1 LIPEKFSSP
10 DQKRKNNMNVVV
22 MKFGGTSVEDPAAIG
37 RTAAIVAGR
46 VALGKSPV
54 VVVSAMAK
62 VTDQLLRAAEVAAQ
76 GDRKGALAI
85 SSRLRSRHRDTACA
99 LVKDAA
105 SSAALVRLVD
115 EKFDAL
121 DEVLRGLA
129 AILELTPRIS
139 DLIVSFGERISSR
152 IVAAAFCERGVNGS
166 HVDAREFIVTDSQF
180 QRAIPLD
187 DIIDKRAPEK
197 LLPLVSEGKVP
208 VMGGFIAS
216 NEAGITTTLGRGG
229 SDFTGALVGGALNS
243 EAIEIWTDVD
253 GIMTADPRVCPDA
266 LRVKVISFEEAAEL
280 AYFGAKVL
288 HPATILP
295 AVKKNIPVLVL
306 NSRNASSEGTRIISL
321 APHCKSPFKS
331 ISVKKKLTIIDVVAS
346 RMLMTHGY
354 LSQIFA
360 IFDKHKCPVDMV
372 STSEVS
378 VSLTVDSNRQLP
390 EISADLEKLADV
402 KLEGKKALVCMV
414 GEDIRGQSGIA
425 ARVFAA
431 VSHVNV
437 RMISQ
442 GASEIN
448 MSFMIEEDDA
458 DEAVR
463 SLHAAFFQ
471 EPDPAIFDVEA
482 RKKQLLAS
490 SS

>member
-1 LIPEKFSSP
+1 MSL
-10 DQKRKNNMNVVV
+10 VV

-46 VALGKSPV
+46 IALGKQPV

-62 VTDQLLRAAEVAAQ
+62 VTDQLLRAAAAAAL
-76 GDRKGALAI
+76 GDRTGALAI
-85 SSRLRSRHRDTACA
+85 SSRLRSRHRDTVIE
-99 LVKDAA
+99 LVKN
-105 SSAALVRLVD
+105 SANCAELLTFVD
-115 EKFDAL
+115 QKFDSL

-139 DLIVSFGERISSR
+139 DLIVSYGERISSR
-152 IVAAAFCERGVNGS
+152 IVAAAFRELGIDAA
-166 HVDAREFIVTDSQF
+166 HVDARDVIITDSQF
-180 QRAIPLD
+180 QKAVPQD
-187 DIIDKRAPEK
+187 AIIDKRAAER
-197 LLPLVSEGKVP
+197 LRPLTNQGKVP

-229 SDFTGALVGGALNS
+229 SDFTGALLGGALNAES
-243 EAIEIWTDVD
+243 IEIWTDVD
-253 GIMTADPRVCPDA
+253 GIMTSDPRVCPDA

-306 NSRNASSEGTRIISL
+306 NSRNAGCEGTRITSL
-321 APHCKSPFKS
+321 APGCKSPFKS
-331 ISVKKKLTIIDVVAS
+331 IAVKKKLSIIDVVAS

-354 LSQIFA
+354 MKSIFD
-360 IFDKHKCPVDMV
+360 IFDKHQCPVDMV

-378 VSLTVDSNRQLP
+378 VSLTVDSNDKLP
-390 EISADLEKLADV
+390 AIAADLGKLADV
-402 KLEGKKALVCMV
+402 KYEGRKALICMV
-414 GEDIRGQSGIA
+414 GDDIRGRSGMA
-425 ARVFAA
+425 AQVFTAIR
-431 VSHVNV
+431 HINV

-448 MSFMIEEDDA
+448 MSFMIDEDDA

-463 SLHAAFFQ
+463 SLHATFFKD
-471 EPDPAIFDVEA
+471 PDPAIFDVEA
-482 RKKQLLAS
+482 RKPLLLLALS
-490 SS
+490 SWLPALTIELSC

>member
-1 LIPEKFSSP
+1 MSLI
-10 DQKRKNNMNVVV
+10 V
-22 MKFGGTSVEDPAAIG
+22 MKFGGTSVEDPAAIS

-46 VALGKSPV
+46 VAQGKQPV
-54 VVVSAMAK
+54 VVVSALAK
-62 VTDQLLRAAEVAAQ
+62 VTDQLLRAAAAASV
-76 GDRKGALAI
+76 GDRTGALAI
-85 SSRLRSRHRDTACA
+85 SSRLRCRHRDTACA
-99 LVKDAA
+99 LIKDQKN
-105 SSAALVRLVD
+105 SATLCNLID
-115 EKFDAL
+115 QKFDAL
-121 DEVLRGLA
+121 DEILRGLA

-139 DLIVSFGERISSR
+139 DLIVSYGERISSR
-152 IVAAAFCERGVNGS
+152 IVAAAFIERGIDAA
-166 HVDAREFIVTDSQF
+166 HVDAREVVITDSQF
-180 QRAIPLD
+180 QKAAPQD
-187 DIIDKRAPEK
+187 TIIEKRAAEK
-197 LLPLVSEGKVP
+197 LRPLIEQSKVP

-229 SDFTGALVGGALNS
+229 SDFTGALIGGALS
-243 EAIEIWTDVD
+243 AEAIEIWTDVD
-253 GIMTADPRVCPDA
+253 GIMTCDPRVCPEA

-295 AVKKNIPVLVL
+295 AVKKNIPVHVL
-306 NSRNASSEGTRIISL
+306 NSRNPSCEGTRIISL

-331 ISVKKKLTIIDVVAS
+331 IAVKKKLSIIDVVAG

-354 LSQIFA
+354 LKEIFT

-378 VSLTVDSNRQLP
+378 VSLTVDSNDRLP
-390 EISADLEKLADV
+390 SIAADLSQLADV
-402 KLEGKKALVCMV
+402 KYEGKKALVCMV
-414 GEDIRGQSGIA
+414 GEDIRGQNGIA
-425 ARVFAA
+425 AQVFNAIR
-431 VSHVNV
+431 HINV

-448 MSFMIEEDDA
+448 MSFMIEEEDA

-463 SLHAAFFQ
+463 SLHAAFFK
-471 EPDPAIFDVEA
+471 EPDPAVFDVEA
-482 RKKQLLAS
+482 RRQLLAS

>member
-1 LIPEKFSSP
+1 
-10 DQKRKNNMNVVV
+10 MNLVV

-46 VALGKSPV
+46 VANGKSPV

-62 VTDQLLRAAEVAAQ
+62 VTDQLLRAAAAASE
-76 GDRKGALAI
+76 GDRAGALAI
-85 SSRLRSRHRDTACA
+85 SSRLRSRHRDTAYD

-105 SSAALVRLVD
+105 ASAALVHTLD

-129 AILELTPRIS
+129 AIRELTPRIS
-139 DLIVSFGERISSR
+139 DLIVSYGERLSSR
-152 IVAAAFCERGVNGS
+152 IVTAAFRESGIDAA
-166 HVDAREFIVTDSQF
+166 HVDAREIIITDSEF
-180 QRAIPLD
+180 QKAAPLD
-187 DIIDKRAPEK
+187 EMIEKKAQKK
-197 LLPLVSEGKVP
+197 LLPLLSEGRVP

-216 NEAGITTTLGRGG
+216 NEMGLTTTLGRGG
-229 SDFTGALVGGALNS
+229 SDYTGALVGGAIES

-253 GIMTADPRVCPDA
+253 GIMTTDPRVCPDA
-266 LRVKVISFEEAAEL
+266 LRVKVISFEKAAEL

-295 AVKKNIPVLVL
+295 AVRKNIPVLVL
-306 NSRNASSEGTRIISL
+306 NSRNAGCEGTRIISV

-331 ISVKKKLTIIDVVAS
+331 IAVKKKLSIMDIVAS
-346 RMLMTHGY
+346 RMLLSHGY
-354 LSQIFA
+354 MSKIFA
-360 IFDKHKCPVDMV
+360 VFDKHKCPVDMV

-378 VSLTVDSNRQLP
+378 VSLSVDSNASLP
-390 EISADLEKLADV
+390 EIAADLRALADV
-402 KLEGKKALVCMV
+402 TYEGKKALVCLV
-414 GEDIRGQSGIA
+414 GEDIRGQNGIA
-425 ARVFAA
+425 AQVFSAIK
-431 VSHVNV
+431 HINV

-463 SLHAAFFQ
+463 SLHAAFFND
-471 EPDPAIFDVEA
+471 PDPSVFDVGA
-482 RKKQLLAS
+482 RKKLSVAS
-490 SS
+490 CS

>member
-1 LIPEKFSSP
+1 
-10 DQKRKNNMNVVV
+10 MNLVV
-22 MKFGGTSVEDPAAIG
+22 MKFGGTSVEDPAAIR

-46 VALGKSPV
+46 VALGKQPV

-62 VTDQLLRAAEVAAQ
+62 VTDQLLLAASTAVQ
-76 GDRKGALAI
+76 GDRAGALAI
-85 SSRLRSRHRDTACA
+85 SSRLRSRHRDTAAA
-99 LVKDAA
+99 LVTD
-105 SSAALVRLVD
+105 SAALIEQID
-115 EKFDAL
+115 QKFDSL
-121 DEVLRGLA
+121 DEILRGLA
-129 AILELTPRIS
+129 ALRELTPRIS
-139 DLIVSFGERISSR
+139 DLIVSYGERLSSR
-152 IVAAAFCERGVNGS
+152 IVASAFCEQGINAA
-166 HVDAREFIVTDSQF
+166 HVDAREVVVTDSQF
-180 QRAIPLD
+180 QKAIPQD
-187 DIIDKRAPEK
+187 AIIDRRAQEK
-197 LLPLVSEGKVP
+197 LLPLTAAGKVP

-216 NEAGITTTLGRGG
+216 NEDGITTTLGRGG
-229 SDFTGALVGGALNS
+229 SDFTGALIGGAVNA

-253 GIMTADPRVCPDA
+253 GIMTADPRVCADA

-306 NSRNASSEGTRIISL
+306 NSRNAANEGTRIISV

-331 ISVKKKLTIIDVVAS
+331 ISVKKKLSIIDVVAS

-360 IFDKHKCPVDMV
+360 IFDKHQCPVDMV

-378 VSLTVDSNRQLP
+378 VSLTVDSNDKLP
-390 EISADLEKLADV
+390 AIAADLGKLADV
-402 KLEGKKALVCMV
+402 KYEGKKALVCLV
-414 GEDIRGQSGIA
+414 GEDIRGQNGIA
-425 ARVFAA
+425 AQVFAA
-431 VSHVNV
+431 VRHVNV

-448 MSFMIEEDDA
+448 MSFMIEEEDA
-458 DEAVR
+458 DEALR

-471 EPDPAIFDVEA
+471 SPDPEIFDVEA
-482 RKKQLLAS
+482 RKPLVTS
-490 SS
+490 NS